1 MFFGF
6 SLCHLYILFQALVFF
21 CVAVFHS
28 PLIMLS
34 LSFPWSVLFLF
45 LFCFVPCPMFI
56 LPVLNPKIFSPT
68 PITLWWKLLCWGS
81 SETFSWTWNWFRSF
95 FVCGLFSL
103 ASLILFT
110 LSSLILVLCSLVES
124 FLRWH
129 TWHHLSG
136 LHKNLWPLFFMLPH
150 PSFCVILRC
159 LYGRSERKLWNLQSH
174 PLLHGII
181 PL

>member
-1 MFFGF
+1 MA
-6 SLCHLYILFQALVFF
+6 SLQPMAFQNFYDSHPYM
-21 CVAVFHS
+21 CVVRLQWRFNSNWVEWCVVRA
-28 PLIMLS
+28 
-34 LSFPWSVLFLF
+34 SV
-45 LFCFVPCPMFI
+45 VWE
-56 LPVLNPKIFSPT
+56 IFSPT

-81 SETFSWTWNWFRSF
+81 SEIFSWTWNWFRGS

-110 LSSLILVLCSLVES
+110 LSSLILVLRSLVGS

-136 LHKNLWPLFFMLPH
+136 SHKNLWPMFLMLTH
-150 PSFCVILRC
+150 PSFCVILRY
-159 LYGRSERKLWNLQSH
+159 LYGRSERKHWNLQSH
-174 PLLHGII
+174 PVVHGII